1 MRGAAAVMA
10 IVAGLL
16 IAPGW
21 AGASS
26 RASLPDIED
35 EVMCPICGTLLEL
48 STSPQAERERAF
60 IRRQIARGR
69 SKQGIEDA
77 LVAEYG
83 QEVLAVP
90 DDSGFELSAYLVPI
104 LAFLAGALALA
115 VGVTRWRRRADR
127 AGDADP
133 ATAPHGDDAAR
144 LESDLARYDL

>member
-1 MRGAAAVMA
+1 MRHGAAVIAL
-10 IVAGLL
+10 VAGLL
-16 IAPGW
+16 IAPAW

-69 SKQGIEDA
+69 SKQQIEDA

-83 QEVLAVP
+83 DEVLALP
-90 DDSGFELSAYLVPI
+90 RGSGFDLSAYLVPV
-104 LAFLAGALALA
+104 LALLLGTVALA
-115 VGVTRWRRRADR
+115 VGVVRWRQRGER
-127 AGDADP
+127 AGDDP
-133 ATAPHGDDAAR
+133 AVAPQGDDAAR